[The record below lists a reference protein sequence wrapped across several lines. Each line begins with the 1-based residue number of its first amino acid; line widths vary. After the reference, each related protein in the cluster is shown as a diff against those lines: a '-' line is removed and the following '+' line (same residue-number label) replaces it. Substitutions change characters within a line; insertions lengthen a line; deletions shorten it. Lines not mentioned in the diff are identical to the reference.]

1 MGTKIWD
8 DGVRSVE
15 AFVEMAQA
23 HPTSSSG
30 RQAASLL
37 LSAIRGQGSCNLSR
51 MSVFDTYNR
60 QHALNI
66 INAVGEHAGNFCTH
80 VSQVHSASLR
90 RISKTIAK

>member
-1 MGTKIWD
+1 MNTKIWG

-30 RQAASLL
+30 KQAASLL
-37 LSAIRGQGSCNLSR
+37 LSAILGQGICNLNR
-51 MSVFDTYNR
+51 MSAFDTYNR

-90 RISKTIAK
+90 RISKNIAK

>member
-1 MGTKIWD
+1 MSTKIWG

-30 RQAASLL
+30 KQAARLL
-37 LSAIRGQGSCNLSR
+37 LSAILGQGSCNLNR

-60 QHALNI
+60 QHAMNI
-66 INAVGEHAGNFCTH
+66 INAVGEHGGNFC
-80 VSQVHSASLR
+80 SQVNQAHSASLR
-90 RISKTIAK
+90 QISKNINK

>member
-1 MGTKIWD
+1 MSTKIWD

-15 AFVEMAQA
+15 AFVEMSQA

-30 RQAASLL
+30 KQAASLL

-60 QHALNI
+60 RHAMNI
-66 INAVGEHAGNFCTH
+66 LNAVGEHAGNFCSH
-80 VSQVHSASLR
+80 VSQAHSASLR
-90 RISKTIAK
+90 QISKNINK